1 MTLTITTIAS
11 GSKGNAYHISDGQ
24 SSLLL
29 EAGVPLTRIKT
40 ALKHNLQ
47 NTVGCLVTH
56 EHQDHAKYTAQILNN
71 AIDVYTSPG
80 TAAALNIEHHRLH
93 TVQNKQT
100 FQIGTWT
107 VLPFDVQHDV
117 AEPFGYLILSK
128 DGDKLLFA
136 TDTYYIKYKFSGITH
151 LMIECN
157 YVQNVLD
164 DNAESG
170 RIHKFQRSRV
180 MRSHFSL
187 ENVLEFL
194 KANDLSQVDEIH
206 LLHLSSDNAD
216 ANVMHEAVAKTTGK
230 RVIIAGGK

>member
-1 MTLTITTIAS
+1 MLTITTIAS

-29 EAGVPLTRIKT
+29 EAGVPLKRIKT
-40 ALKHNLQ
+40 ALKHDLQ
-47 NTVGCLVTH
+47 NVVGCLVTH
-56 EHQDHAKYTAQILNN
+56 EHQDHAKYVAQVLAD
-71 AIDVYTSPG
+71 AIDVYMSAG
-80 TAAALNIEHHRLH
+80 TTAALNIKHHRLH

-107 VLPFDVQHDV
+107 VLPFDVQHDA

-136 TDTYYIKYKFSGITH
+136 TDTYYIKYKFAGITH

-157 YVQNVLD
+157 YMQSVLD
-164 DNAESG
+164 DNVATG
-170 RIHKFQRSRV
+170 RVHKFQRGRV

-206 LLHLSSDNAD
+206 LLHLSDRNAD
-216 ANVMHEAVAKTTGK
+216 AAYMHEAVAKTTGK
-230 RVIIAGGK
+230 RVIITKG